1 LRRAGAQNQKV
12 SKSARAEGVCSM
24 VLIQS
29 NASTPFAAH
38 NTYYGREDNTPVYI
52 EDLYF
57 RSDSEAQA
65 VVDFLECHTDTRK

>member
-1 LRRAGAQNQKV
+1 
-12 SKSARAEGVCSM
+12 M
-24 VLIQS
+24 VLIPS
-29 NASTPFAAH
+29 NASTPFAIH
-38 NTYYGREDNTPVYI
+38 NTYYGREDNTPLYI

>member
-1 LRRAGAQNQKV
+1 LRHAGAQNQKV
-12 SKSARAEGVCSM
+12 SKSPGAAGVSSM
-24 VLIQS
+24 VLIPS
-29 NASTPFAAH
+29 NAGTPFAAH
-38 NTYYGREDNTPVYI
+38 NIYYGREDNTPVYI

>member
-1 LRRAGAQNQKV
+1 
-12 SKSARAEGVCSM
+12 M

-29 NASTPFAAH
+29 NASTPFATH

-57 RSDSEAQA
+57 PVTPRLKRPLPSSNATRTRENRAQTERTTSIVYQFIGEKNA
-65 VVDFLECHTDTRK
+65 T